1 MSLTKN
7 QITKCHTCPISFLAG
22 LYIYI
27 HIYMYGGDSVCFICF
42 ISIFGS
48 AQKIVPDFTSGA
60 KVTVQTREMPRSCRF
75 VSFGDGW
82 CSSEWF
88 HRL

>member
-27 HIYMYGGDSVCFICF
+27 HIYICIGGIVFVSFV
-42 ISIFGS
+42 SLVYLEVPR
-48 AQKIVPDFTSGA
+48 KIVPDFTSGA
-60 KVTVQTREMPRSCRF
+60 KVAVQTREVPRSCRF
-75 VSFGDGW
+75 VSFGDG
-82 CSSEWF
+82 
-88 HRL
+88 